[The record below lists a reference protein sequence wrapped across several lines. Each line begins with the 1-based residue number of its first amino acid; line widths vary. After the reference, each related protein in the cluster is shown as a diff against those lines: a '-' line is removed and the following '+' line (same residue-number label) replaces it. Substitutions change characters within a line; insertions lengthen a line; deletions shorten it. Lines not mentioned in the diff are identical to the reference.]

1 MALRQALCE
10 GLGSPSVNEAPGRRI
25 ARQEGDDSCYGVA
38 HSL

>member
-10 GLGSPSVNEAPGRRI
+10 GLGSPSVNEAPGRI